1 MKEYE
6 LEYGTAG
13 LEIRRD
19 CIRPGERV
27 LIVDDVLA
35 TGGTATC
42 AASLFN
48 ALNVQIVGFA
58 FLLSLSFLK
67 GEEELA
73 KYKTV
78 SLVRY
83 E

>member
-1 MKEYE
+1 
-6 LEYGTAG
+6 
-13 LEIRRD
+13 
-19 CIRPGERV
+19 
-27 LIVDDVLA
+27 LA

-48 ALNVQIVGFA
+48 ALDVQIVGFA

-67 GEEELA
+67 GEEELL